1 MKRENTKKTVGVVT
15 GTRAEFGLLT
25 PVLDAVLE
33 ADYSLCLYV
42 TGAHLADAFGR
53 TENEIAARGYDIAE
67 RIDILRNNP
76 ETSVQTA
83 MSRAFSEFSI
93 SFFTRK
99 PDILVVLGD
108 RYESFVAAMAAV
120 MAEIP
125 VAHISG
131 GDVTEGA
138 KDDFFR
144 HCMTKLAYLHFP
156 STETYRKRVVQLG
169 EAPGRVFNVGALGA
183 ENIAKVSVLS
193 KEELAKDVGFD
204 FNGDYLLVTY
214 HPETLDGVDP
224 VAGLDELLKALDTVG
239 LSALFTKAN
248 ADAGGNAVN
257 ERLTAYCAKRENCM
271 LVDSLGM
278 TRYLSAMRYAKAVV
292 GNSSSAIVETPSLK
306 IPAVN
311 VGDRQK
317 GRVMGE
323 NVISC
328 ATDAEMIETAIR
340 TAASDE
346 FRAKIENM
354 KNPYGGEN
362 VGKKIVARIADFFE
376 SGESGLK
383 KSFFDID
390 FELSEEVE

>member
-1 MKRENTKKTVGVVT
+1 MERENKRKTIGVVT

-25 PVLDAVLE
+25 PVLDAVL
-33 ADYSLCLYV
+33 ASNYSLRLYV
-42 TGAHLADAFGR
+42 TGTHLADAFGR
-53 TENEIAARGYDIAE
+53 TENEVTARGYDIYE
-67 RIDILRNNP
+67 RIDILRNDP

-93 SFFTRK
+93 SFFTNK

-108 RYESFVAAMAAV
+108 RYESFAAAMAAA
-120 MAEIP
+120 MAEVP

-169 EAPGRVFNVGALGA
+169 EAPDRVFNVGALGA
-183 ENIAKVSVLS
+183 ENIAKIPALS
-193 KEELAKDVGFD
+193 KKELTDDVGFD
-204 FNGDYLLVTY
+204 FNKDYLLVTY
-214 HPETLDGVDP
+214 HPETAEGGDP
-224 VAGLDELLKALDTVG
+224 VAGLDELLRAIDDAK

-248 ADAGGNAVN
+248 ADAGGNAIN
-257 ERLTAYCAKRENCM
+257 ERLEKYCEEKSDCM

-278 TRYLSAMRYAKAVV
+278 TRYLSAMRYARAVV

-311 VGDRQK
+311 IGDRQK

-323 NVISC
+323 NVVNC
-328 ATDAEMIETAIR
+328 AADASAIEAAIKTAI
-340 TAASDE
+340 TDD
-346 FRAKIENM
+346 FRAEIKDM
-354 KNPYGGEN
+354 KNPYGGED
-362 VGKKIVARIADFFE
+362 VGRKIIAHIADFFE

-383 KSFFDID
+383 KSFYDID
-390 FELSEEVE
+390 FKLPEEVE